1 MGGGERMETY
11 GFGRVHDSNSNIQ
24 HFYLLSAP
32 SRELDYS
39 VFVVSFIKSVAFTRL
54 T

>member
-1 MGGGERMETY
+1 MDLAGY
-11 GFGRVHDSNSNIQ
+11 NSNSNIQ
-24 HFYLLSAP
+24 HFYLLIAP

-39 VFVVSFIKSVAFTRL
+39 LFVVSFIKSVAFTRL